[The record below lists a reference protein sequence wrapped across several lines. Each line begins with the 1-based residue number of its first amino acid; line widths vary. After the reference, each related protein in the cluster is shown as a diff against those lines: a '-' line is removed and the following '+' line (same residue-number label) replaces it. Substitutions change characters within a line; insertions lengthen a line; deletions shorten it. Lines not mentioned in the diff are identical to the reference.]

1 MRKRYVSNEPSRNPF
16 AAPDPNRPTPPPEQH
31 RPQEAG
37 KSEPGQSE
45 HGQGGPGG
53 SGNPNSP
60 KPPKEDPKPPSLEEL
75 KAASGATFRFGALL
89 ILSLLSTQL
98 PLPYTLAAPV
108 LIIIS
113 IVYGIRALRRS
124 WAISP
129 RNLMTPMLIAG
140 IAMALMMSVTV
151 ASKFA
156 LWPIE
161 MERQECVQYAI
172 TNSAEAEC
180 EANYQKAV
188 EERLTSLRNLAPTSS

>member
-16 AAPDPNRPTPPPEQH
+16 AAPDPNRPTPPPEQQ
-31 RPQEAG
+31 RPQEPG
-37 KSEPGQSE
+37 QPEPGQD
-45 HGQGGPGG
+45 QPGG

-60 KPPKEDPKPPSLEEL
+60 KPPKEDPKPPSMEEL
-75 KAASGATFRFGALL
+75 KAASGETFRFGALL

-156 LWPIE
+156 LWGPE

-172 TNSAEAEC
+172 TNSAKAEC
-180 EANYQKAV
+180 EANFQEAV
-188 EERLTSLRNLAPTSS
+188 EERLTSLRNLTPTSS

>member
-1 MRKRYVSNEPSRNPF
+1 M
-16 AAPDPNRPTPPPEQH
+16 
-31 RPQEAG
+31 
-37 KSEPGQSE
+37 
-45 HGQGGPGG
+45 
-53 SGNPNSP
+53 
-60 KPPKEDPKPPSLEEL
+60 EEL
-75 KAASGATFRFGALL
+75 KAASGETFRFGALL

-172 TNSAEAEC
+172 TNSAKAEC

-188 EERLTSLRNLAPTSS
+188 EERLSSLRNLTSTSS

>member
-16 AAPDPNRPTPPPEQH
+16 AAPDPNRPTPPPEQQ
-31 RPQEAG
+31 RPQ
-37 KSEPGQSE
+37 EPGQSE
-45 HGQGGPGG
+45 PGQERPGG
-53 SGNPNSP
+53 SGNPHSP
-60 KPPKEDPKPPSLEEL
+60 RPPKEDPKPPSLEEL

-98 PLPYTLAAPV
+98 PLPCTLAAPV

-140 IAMALMMSVTV
+140 IAVAL
-151 ASKFA
+151 K
-156 LWPIE
+156 IG
-161 MERQECVQYAI
+161 
-172 TNSAEAEC
+172 
-180 EANYQKAV
+180 
-188 EERLTSLRNLAPTSS
+188 